1 MLIDKKIIDEINEKT
16 DIVSLVSEYV
26 KLEKAG
32 KNFRGLCPFHSE
44 TNPSFSVSPEKNIAM
59 CFSCKE
65 GGRPIKFY
73 QKINNIPYMQAVS
86 ELGKRLNIDIKYD
99 SNKSPDL
106 EEHYALKEAAQFYNY
121 YLLNSENGLKAQE
134 FLHQRGITKEEINTF
149 NIGLAPNEQNSIYK
163 LLTEKDYTNTELEN
177 AGLIHISRDNFIK
190 DVFVNRV
197 LFPITDEESR
207 IVGFSGRSLGAEE
220 PKYYNS
226 PESLVFKKSEVLYNF
241 SNALNEIKKHDRVII
256 HEGFFDV
263 IKSHKA
269 GLKYSVAVM
278 GTALTNDHIKVLSKY
293 TKNVIIAFDGD
304 NAGIEAAIKSIP
316 LFLRNKFRVD
326 VLWIKDGLDPDD
338 YFNKYGKESY
348 LKLYDNLMDHYAF
361 IYEVNKQKLNLKNQ
375 NDQEKLK
382 LVVKDLLAYA
392 PSTTKDFYIEK
403 LAQDLSVSKES
414 LRSFYYYRP
423 QEIATPVPKAKP
435 RKREIKWKYYRAEM
449 FLLIEMFKD
458 RNNAR
463 KIDHALGLKYV
474 VDVDI
479 ARLRSL
485 YVLKYM
491 KIYKTYDEDK
501 FIELISEQNNELI
514 EPFLR
519 VKDLIA
525 YKNKEPLNDEQ
536 INDLIKTVKMINEEK
551 AYQDILNQ
559 IRKETEAYQKT
570 ILLEKQSKLKRT
582 IIK

>member
-134 FLHQRGITKEEINTF
+134 FLHKRGVTTEEIATF
-149 NIGLAPNEQNSIYK
+149 NIGLAPNVQNSVYK

-177 AGLIHISRDNFIK
+177 AGLIHVSRDNFIK
-190 DVFVNRV
+190 DVFTNRV

-207 IVGFSGRSLGAEE
+207 IVGFSGRSLSSEE

-241 SNALNEIKKHDRVII
+241 SNALNEIKKHDKVII

-278 GTALTNDHIKVLSKY
+278 GTALTNDHVKVLSKY

-304 NAGIEAAIKSIP
+304 NAGIEAAIKAIP
-316 LFLRNKFRVD
+316 LFLKNRFRVD
-326 VLWIKDGLDPDD
+326 VLWIKEGLDPDD
-338 YFNKYGKESY
+338 YYNKYGKESY

-382 LVVKDLLAYA
+382 LVVKDLLTYA
-392 PSTTKDFYIEK
+392 PSTTKDIYIDK
-403 LAQDLSVSKES
+403 LASDLSVSKES
-414 LRSFYYYRP
+414 LKSFYYYRP
-423 QEIATPVPKAKP
+423 QEIVTKTPKIKPK
-435 RKREIKWKYYRAEM
+435 KREIKWKYYRAEM

-458 RNNAR
+458 RNNAK

-474 VDVDI
+474 VDSDI
-479 ARLRSL
+479 ARLRKL
-485 YVLKYM
+485 YILRYM
-491 KIYKTYDEDK
+491 ELYKTYDEDR
-501 FIELISEQNNELI
+501 FIELINEKNSELI

-525 YKNKEPLNDEQ
+525 YKNKEPLSDEQ
-536 INDLIKTVKMINEEK
+536 INDLIKTVRMINEEK
-551 AYQDILNQ
+551 TYQDILDQ

>member
-134 FLHQRGITKEEINTF
+134 FLHKRGVTTEEIATF
-149 NIGLAPNEQNSIYK
+149 NIGLAPNVQNSVYK

-177 AGLIHISRDNFIK
+177 AGLIHVSRDNFIK
-190 DVFVNRV
+190 DVFTNRV

-207 IVGFSGRSLGAEE
+207 IVGFSGRSLGSEE

-241 SNALNEIKKHDRVII
+241 SNALNEIKKHDKVII

-278 GTALTNDHIKVLSKY
+278 GTALTNDHVKVLSKY

-304 NAGIEAAIKSIP
+304 NAGIEAAIKAIP
-316 LFLRNKFRVD
+316 LFLKNRFRVD
-326 VLWIKDGLDPDD
+326 VLWIKEGLDPDD
-338 YFNKYGKESY
+338 YYNKYGKESY

-382 LVVKDLLAYA
+382 LVVKDLLTYA
-392 PSTTKDFYIEK
+392 PSTTKDIYIDK
-403 LAQDLSVSKES
+403 LASDLSVSKES
-414 LRSFYYYRP
+414 LKSFYYYRP
-423 QEIATPVPKAKP
+423 QEIVTKTPKIKPK
-435 RKREIKWKYYRAEM
+435 KREIKWKYYRAEM

-458 RNNAR
+458 RNNAK

-474 VDVDI
+474 VDSDI
-479 ARLRSL
+479 ARLRKL
-485 YVLKYM
+485 YILRYM
-491 KIYKTYDEDK
+491 ELYKTYDEDR
-501 FIELISEQNNELI
+501 FIELINEKNSELI

-525 YKNKEPLNDEQ
+525 YKNKEPLSDEQ
-536 INDLIKTVKMINEEK
+536 INDLIKTVRMINEEK
-551 AYQDILNQ
+551 TYQDILDQ